1 MTLRTQN
8 DIYINNFSNII
19 NKLILNYDPKILIKT
34 NLNNSLNQN
43 YSKKLIEQINNS
55 FRLANNKESKINKDI
70 LDIEGMS
77 GIKSRHFFNNLCSS
91 YDVRYLEIGS
101 FHGSTFSSALYKNKI
116 TAISIDNWS
125 EFGDQKPKEHFL
137 NNLDKYI
144 GNNDVKYIEED
155 CWKVDIKTLP
165 KFNIY
170 FYDGHH
176 SEEAQFKA
184 LDYYKDCLDE
194 QFILIIDD
202 WNWEQVRTGTYN
214 GLKKN
219 NMKIVYE
226 YQLYTD
232 TSNNH
237 GFYAFKNSF
246 WHNGLVV
253 FVIHK

>member
-1 MTLRTQN
+1 
-8 DIYINNFSNII
+8 
-19 NKLILNYDPKILIKT
+19 
-34 NLNNSLNQN
+34 
-43 YSKKLIEQINNS
+43 
-55 FRLANNKESKINKDI
+55 
-70 LDIEGMS
+70 MS
-77 GIKSRHFFNNLCSS
+77 GIKSRHFFNNLCSN

-137 NNLDKYI
+137 NNLQKYI

-184 LDYYKDCLDE
+184 LDYYKDSLDE

-202 WNWEQVRTGTYN
+202 WNWEQVRRGTYY
-214 GLKKN
+214 GLEKN

-237 GFYAFKNSF
+237 GFYAFKNSY

-253 FVIHK
+253 FVIQK